1 MSNFLVI
8 NYRKKMLIV
17 QLFFL
22 TCSYFNH
29 VLRKK
34 GFKGASS
41 QKFYHLYLK
50 NEKYVEKH
58 CRTKVLQSNV
68 LNNILPIVFLLMTFL
83 RNLRFLQKH
92 SCSDIIRIINNS
104 IKLVE
109 QNMLIFKT
117 PYIWYQKK
125 ELIPQIRC
133 QVGNKVFS

>member
-1 MSNFLVI
+1 
-8 NYRKKMLIV
+8 MLMV

-41 QKFYHLYLK
+41 QQFYHLYLK

-68 LNNILPIVFLLMTFL
+68 LNNILPIVFFVNDL
-83 RNLRFLQKH
+83 
-92 SCSDIIRIINNS
+92 
-104 IKLVE
+104 
-109 QNMLIFKT
+109 FK
-117 PYIWYQKK
+117 
-125 ELIPQIRC
+125 EF
-133 QVGNKVFS
+133 KVPPKT

>member
-41 QKFYHLYLK
+41 QQFYYLYLK

>member
-34 GFKGASS
+34 GFKGARS
-41 QKFYHLYLK
+41 QQFYHLYLK
-50 NEKYVEKH
+50 NEEYVEKH

-109 QNMLIFKT
+109 QNMFIFKT